1 MTHFDQSYLSSTRKQ
16 FEYSKVLGEKTIQT
30 LKDKDLFVSLGS
42 NSNSIGII
50 VNHLWGNMLS
60 RWTNFLYE
68 DGEKTWRKRDEEFEE
83 IIHDQKEL
91 VRKWQEGWTCLFNAL
106 ESINEENFDQIVYI
120 RNIGHTI
127 PEAINR
133 QLCHYAYHIGQIVF
147 IGKGIQGEKWQSL
160 SIPKGQSEPYNE
172 NRFSKPKHK
181 GHFTD
186 DLLK

>member
-1 MTHFDQSYLSSTRKQ
+1 MLETYLSSCRKQ
-16 FEYSKVLGEKTIQT
+16 FEYYKVLGEKTIQA
-30 LKDKDLFVSLGS
+30 LADEDLFVSLGS

-60 RWTNFLYE
+60 RWTNFLNE
-68 DGEKTWRKRDEEFEE
+68 NGEKTWRTREEEFEE
-83 IIHDQKEL
+83 IIQDRKEL
-91 VRKWQEGWTCLFNAL
+91 MRKWEEGWTCLFEAL
-106 ESINEENFDQIVYI
+106 DSITEEHFDKIVYI

-147 IGKGIQGEKWQSL
+147 IGKGIQGEGWQSL
-160 SIPKGQSEPYNE
+160 SIPKGQSKQYNE
-172 NRFSKPKHK
+172 KRFANPKRK

-186 DLLK
+186 DLMK